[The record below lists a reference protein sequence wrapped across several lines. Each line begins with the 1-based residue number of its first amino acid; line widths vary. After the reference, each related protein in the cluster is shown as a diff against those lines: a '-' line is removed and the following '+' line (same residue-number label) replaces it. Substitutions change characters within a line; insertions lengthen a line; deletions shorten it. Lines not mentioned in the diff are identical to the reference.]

1 MSEAIPT
8 INNQELS
15 PLQGKG
21 LDEVVS
27 TLALKRGLS
36 PTIVER
42 FLVTDLEQTGALS
55 RADKWIPAGLMA
67 AHLVSLATVN
77 LTGDTLPSLGT
88 LPPAVHELLQA
99 VHNLTVN
106 AANSPAV
113 RDHLP
118 FLFLE
123 AAGGYGALRTVPK
136 WLSLRGKGERA
147 REQQT
152 LVREKVESGEMKFKM
167 AEGHTAAFVGGGDWL
182 ADRLQEVKPRDQVMQ
197 YANLKLDSSV
207 WQMLQKQGRQEELFD
222 ALDRGDFQSAGEVL
236 ILPVKEE
243 DMFLPGE
250 EGHDMSLDEIESLV
264 GVLDSYCRSRNI
276 DQKRVLIV
284 GRKTM
289 RETYVSRTDEDIFTT
304 SSTTLEERVRTMVV
318 NRTNIEI
325 VDPSEI
331 VIQKIAKLA
340 NGRRITIGGTLASDE
355 RYGLRFFQALKGVG
369 GYEPE
374 NGAEEVRVLY
384 NITDI
389 PTEVHVG
396 RRDIAVVLDPSKKQ
410 TLLNKGVPEENIIV
424 VPDEVLSVLT
434 KKVDES

>member
-1 MSEAIPT
+1 MNEAIPT
-8 INNQELS
+8 INNSQELS
-15 PLQGKG
+15 PLQGSE
-21 LDEVVS
+21 LDGVVS
-27 TLALKRGLS
+27 ALASKRGLS
-36 PTIVER
+36 PDTVQS
-42 FLVTDLEQTGALS
+42 FLATELEQTRVLS
-55 RADKWIPAGLMA
+55 KADKWIPAGLMV
-67 AHLVSLATVN
+67 AHLASLATVN
-77 LTGDTLPSLGT
+77 LTGDTLPTIGT
-88 LPPAVHELLQA
+88 LAPAVHELLQA

-123 AAGGYGALRTVPK
+123 AAGGYGALRTIPK

-152 LVREKVESGEMKFKM
+152 LARERVASGGMQFKM

-207 WQMLQKQGRQEELFD
+207 WQKLPKQGRQEELFD

-250 EGHDMSLDEIESLV
+250 EGHDISLDEIQSLV
-264 GVLDSYCRSRNI
+264 VVLDSYCESRNI

-289 RETYVSRTDEDIFTT
+289 RETYVSRTDQNVFAT
-304 SSTTLEERVRTMVV
+304 SSFTLEERVGAMTA
-318 NRTNIEI
+318 NRPKIEI
-325 VDPSEI
+325 VDPTEI
-331 VIQKIAKLA
+331 VIRKIAKLA
-340 NGRRITIGGTLASDE
+340 NGRRITTGGTLASDE
-355 RYGLRFFQALKGVG
+355 RYGSRFFQALKGIG
-369 GYEPE
+369 GYKPA
-374 NGAEEVRVLY
+374 NGAEEVKALY

-396 RRDIAVVLDPSKKQ
+396 RRDIAVILDPSKKQ

-424 VPDEVLSVLT
+424 VPDEA
-434 KKVDES
+434 